1 MESEKLTGKIK
12 NLNFQPHVLGE
23 QVSRILTEAI
33 LEGVLKGGDQLVEA
47 ELQKQFGIS
56 RSPLREAFRNLE
68 KKGLVVI
75 IPRRG
80 TFVKRITRKDIE
92 ENFPVRAVLEGLAA
106 REAYQKMTENA
117 LEEMSH
123 VLQEMAK
130 AVKENDTKAY
140 WRNHLEF
147 HDIFIKASS
156 NDILIDALKTLRMHS
171 LWYRFSYQYY
181 KEDLFRSLDVH
192 QKILNHFRNKDVDQ
206 QVIGKLVQE
215 HIQVACRSFLAYL
228 DEQDI
233 GSRPA
238 TSSPRHARGL
248 SLSKA
253 AVSNAEGGIR
263 KL

>member
-1 MESEKLTGKIK
+1 MLLLFISFMKLNVMESEKLTGKIK

-47 ELQKQFGIS
+47 ELQKQFEIS

-156 NDILIDALKTLRMHS
+156 NDILIDVLKTLRMHS

-192 QKILNHFRNKDVDQ
+192 QKIFNHFRNKDVDQ

-228 DEQDI
+228 DEQDVENRKTEDR
-233 GSRPA
+233 SQM
-238 TSSPRHARGL
+238 TEAR
-248 SLSKA
+248 S
-253 AVSNAEGGIR
+253 
-263 KL
+263 

>member
-1 MESEKLTGKIK
+1 MESDKLNGKIK

-33 LEGVLKGGDQLVEA
+33 LEGVLRGGDQLVEA

-56 RSPLREAFRNLE
+56 RSPLREAFRDLE

-80 TFVKRITRKDIE
+80 TFVRRVTRKDIE

-106 REAYQKMTENA
+106 REAYQKMTSNA

-123 VLQEMAK
+123 VLGEMER

-140 WRNHLEF
+140 WRNHIEF
-147 HDIFIKASS
+147 HDIFIRASD
-156 NDILIDALKTLRMHS
+156 NDILINVLKTLRMHS

-181 KEDLFRSLDVH
+181 KEDLPRSLDVH
-192 QKILNHFRNKDVDQ
+192 QKILDHFRNQDVDQ
-206 QVIGKLVQE
+206 KEIGKLVQE
-215 HIQVACRSFLAYL
+215 HIQAAYRSFLAFL
-228 DEQDI
+228 DEQAI
-233 GSRPA
+233 GNRK
-238 TSSPRHARGL
+238 TDARGQ
-248 SLSKA
+248 KI
-253 AVSNAEGGIR
+253 EE
-263 KL
+263 

>member
-1 MESEKLTGKIK
+1 MSSEKLSGKIK
-12 NLNFQPHVLGE
+12 NLNFQPHVLGQ

-33 LEGVLKGGDQLVEA
+33 LEGDLKGGDQLVEA

-56 RSPLREAFRNLE
+56 RSPLREAFRDLE

-106 REAYQKMTENA
+106 QEAYRKITGNA

-123 VLQEMAK
+123 VLGQMAK

-140 WRNHLEF
+140 WKSHLEF
-147 HDIFIKASS
+147 HDIFIKASG
-156 NDILIDALKTLRMHS
+156 NDILINVLKTLRMHS
-171 LWYRFSYQYY
+171 LWYRFCYQYY
-181 KEDLFRSLDVH
+181 QEDLPRLMDVH
-192 QKILNHFRNKDVDQ
+192 QKIFNHFRNQDVDQ
-206 QVIGKLVQE
+206 KLIAKLVQG
-215 HIQVACRSFLAYL
+215 HIQVAYRRFLAYL
-228 DEQDI
+228 DEQDV

-238 TSSPRHARGL
+238 TSPS
-248 SLSKA
+248 
-253 AVSNAEGGIR
+253 AVSSGPNGSVASKTEDR
-263 KL
+263 S

>member
-1 MESEKLTGKIK
+1 MKINVMEPEKLNGKIK

-56 RSPLREAFRNLE
+56 RSPLREAFRDLE

-106 REAYQKMTENA
+106 QEAYQKMTENA
-117 LEEMSH
+117 LEAMSH
-123 VLQEMAK
+123 VLDEMAT
-130 AVKENDTKAY
+130 AVKKNDTKAY
-140 WRNHLEF
+140 WRNHIEF
-147 HDIFIKASS
+147 HDIFIEAST
-156 NDILIDALKTLRMHS
+156 NDLLINVLKTLRMHS

-192 QKILNHFRNKDVDQ
+192 QKIFAHFRKQDADQ
-206 QVIGKLVQE
+206 QVIGNLVQE
-215 HIQVACRSFLAYL
+215 HIQVAHRSFLAYL
-228 DEQDI
+228 DEQDNR
-233 GSRPA
+233 SRK
-238 TSSPRHARGL
+238 TEDSRQMTEDRS
-248 SLSKA
+248 
-253 AVSNAEGGIR
+253 
-263 KL
+263 